1 MSASTEALAEGL
13 AIAIEEHGQA
23 FSVDGEEGTFT
34 GVIDDSTASIALSA
48 AGMDESSEITIT
60 IERDEWTPVH
70 GATIIY
76 DGEAYTVDKI
86 NGRQTHQWR
95 FTATLR

>member
-13 AIAIEEHGQA
+13 ASLIAEQGQT

-34 GVIDDSTASIALSA
+34 GIIDDSTATVTLST

-60 IERDEWTPVH
+60 IERDEWTPVQ
-70 GATIIY
+70 GATITY
-76 DGEAYTVDKI
+76 DGEAYTVDKV
-86 NGRQTHQWR
+86 NGRQPHQWR
-95 FTATLR
+95 FTATQR